1 MVDPDRR
8 RRAAIVAGVVAA
20 VRRLILTSLLLSP
33 AVVGCGADSPANE
46 VSSEPSRTIE
56 ILAAEYTFSGE
67 PGVIAAG
74 DTIEF
79 VLENVGQLD
88 HSLEVLS
95 AAGSSLGVT
104 ERIPPGASGSVTVT
118 FDDAGVYRLICDVD
132 DHFSRGQGGTITVT

>member
-1 MVDPDRR
+1 
-8 RRAAIVAGVVAA
+8 VVPI

-33 AVVGCGADSPANE
+33 VLVACGADDPSTEA
-46 VSSEPSRTIE
+46 SSEPSRTIE
-56 ILAAEYTFSGE
+56 IVAAEYTFSGE
-67 PGVIAAG
+67 PGVIVAG

-104 ERIPPGASGSVTVT
+104 ERIAPGASGSVTVT
-118 FDDAGVYRLICDVD
+118 FDDAGVYRLICDID

>member
-1 MVDPDRR
+1 MGYG
-8 RRAAIVAGVVAA
+8 RAVLPA
-20 VRRLILTSLLLSP
+20 VRRLLLTSLLLSP
-33 AVVGCGADSPANE
+33 AIAACGADSPASE
-46 VSSEPSRTIE
+46 ASPEPSRTIE
-56 ILAAEYTFSGE
+56 IVAAEYTFNGE
-67 PGVIAAG
+67 PGVIVAG

-79 VLENVGQLD
+79 VLDNVGQLD

-132 DHFSRGQGGTITVT
+132 DHFSRGQAATITVT

>member
-1 MVDPDRR
+1 MVPS
-8 RRAAIVAGVVAA
+8 

-33 AVVGCGADSPANE
+33 VFVACGADNPSTEA
-46 VSSEPSRTIE
+46 STAPSRTIE
-56 ILAAEYTFSGE
+56 IIAAEYTFNGD

-79 VLENVGQLD
+79 ALENVGQLD

-95 AAGSSLGVT
+95 ATGSSLGAT
-104 ERIPPGASGSVTVT
+104 ERIPAGSSGSVTVT

-132 DHFSRGQGGTITVT
+132 DHFSRGQSGTITVT

>member
-1 MVDPDRR
+1 MIPS
-8 RRAAIVAGVVAA
+8 
-20 VRRLILTSLLLSP
+20 VRRLILMSLLLVPSV
-33 AVVGCGADSPANE
+33 AACGADSPASE
-46 VSSEPSRTIE
+46 ESPEPSRTIE
-56 ILAAEYTFSGE
+56 IVAAEYTFSGE
-67 PGVIAAG
+67 PGVIGAG

-104 ERIPPGASGSVTVT
+104 ERIVPGASGSVTVT
-118 FDDAGVYRLICDVD
+118 FDEAGVYRLICDVD

>member
-1 MVDPDRR
+1 VIS
-8 RRAAIVAGVVAA
+8 AA
-20 VRRLILTSLLLSP
+20 RRLFLLPLLLAP
-33 AVVGCGADSPANE
+33 AVVACGADNPADE
-46 VSSEPSRTIE
+46 TSSEPSRSIE
-56 ILAAEYTFSGE
+56 IIAAEYTFNGD

-95 AAGSSLGVT
+95 SAGSSLGAT
-104 ERIPPGASGSVTVT
+104 ERIPAGGSGSVTVT

-132 DHFSRGQGGTITVT
+132 DHLSRGQAGTITVT

>member
-1 MVDPDRR
+1 MV
-8 RRAAIVAGVVAA
+8 AT

-33 AVVGCGADSPANE
+33 VIVACGADSPAAE
-46 VSSEPSRTIE
+46 TPSEPTRSIE
-56 ILAAEYTFSGE
+56 IVAAEYTFEGE

-79 VLENVGQLD
+79 VLDNVGQLD

-95 AAGSSLGVT
+95 SAGSSLGAT

>member
-1 MVDPDRR
+1 VHY
-8 RRAAIVAGVVAA
+8 RRAVVATI
-20 VRRLILTSLLLSP
+20 RRLILMPLLLSP
-33 AVVGCGADSPANE
+33 VLVACGADDPATE
-46 VSSEPSRTIE
+46 ASSEPSRTIE
-56 ILAAEYTFSGE
+56 IVAAEYTFSGE
-67 PGVIAAG
+67 PGVIVAG

-104 ERIPPGASGSVTVT
+104 ERIGPGASGSVTVT

>member
-1 MVDPDRR
+1 MLARHRV
-8 RRAAIVAGVVAA
+8 
-20 VRRLILTSLLLSP
+20 ILTSLLLSP
-33 AVVGCGADSPANE
+33 AIVACGADSPAAE
-46 VSSEPSRTIE
+46 TSSEPTRSVE
-56 ILAAEYTFSGE
+56 IVAAEYTFQGE

-88 HSLEVLS
+88 HSLEVLTS
-95 AAGSSLGVT
+95 SGSSLGVT
-104 ERIPPGASGSVTVT
+104 DRIPAGGSGSVTVT